1 MAWAARP
8 PHETTSTLPP
18 RAAPWPAGGRA
29 PRVGLR
35 PDAFFSLFYRY
46 RNRRPDRGQG
56 WGVKGRGCPAS
67 ARSPPLPP
75 ALIPSIS
82 KVFVLHGERGDP
94 SLWSTAGQLLLIIC
108 AGQTHSQRRTLST
121 KPCSSFPS
129 DVSGTHSRGRAAS
142 GPTDGVR
149 ESGRS
154 VTGAQGHSR
163 ATWANVGP
171 QLLLG
176 ASASLL
182 GSLCWDPPGTESPLS
197 SPASPH
203 EGPSPWP
210 GRVLPCRQSR
220 GGSG

>member
-1 MAWAARP
+1 MAWAAQP

-18 RAAPWPAGGRA
+18 RAAPRPAGRRA
-29 PRVGLR
+29 LRVGLR

-108 AGQTHSQRRTLST
+108 AGQTHSQRSTLAT
-121 KPCSSFPS
+121 KPLLVLPIGRQRHSFTWPGCVWSHRRGLGIRKVS
-129 DVSGTHSRGRAAS
+129 DGGSEPQPGHVGQRRPPAAS
-142 GPTDGVR
+142 GGLNLPSR
-149 ESGRS
+149 E
-154 VTGAQGHSR
+154 
-163 ATWANVGP
+163 P
-171 QLLLG
+171 LLG
-176 ASASLL
+176 
-182 GSLCWDPPGTESPLS
+182 PPRDREP
-197 SPASPH
+197 P
-203 EGPSPWP
+203 
-210 GRVLPCRQSR
+210 
-220 GGSG
+220 